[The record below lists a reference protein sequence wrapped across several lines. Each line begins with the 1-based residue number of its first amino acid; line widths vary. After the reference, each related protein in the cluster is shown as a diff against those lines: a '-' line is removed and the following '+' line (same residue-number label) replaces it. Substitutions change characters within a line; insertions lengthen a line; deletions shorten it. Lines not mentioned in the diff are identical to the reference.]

1 MLAFVLVFLG
11 YEYFGV
17 DSDGHDSSDFR
28 IGEDL
33 AGNIVRDIDVGQEEQ
48 QAVAQV
54 LAELVID

>member
-1 MLAFVLVFLG
+1 LVFLG

-33 AGNIVRDIDVGQEEQ
+33 AGNMVRDIDVGQEEQ
-48 QAVAQV
+48 QAVA
-54 LAELVID
+54 